1 MNSFSL
7 RSISWWVLLLG
18 LFCLGLVVR
27 TELSTMYS
35 FGFDQVQM
43 VMHGQSIAEGDL
55 ELIGPRAGPT
65 QFFTG
70 PLPYYLMA
78 IGWLVMRSPYAQ
90 VVYVGS
96 VFALTYVAC
105 AWLLSQ
111 YQISKKIT
119 FIALTL
125 FSVSPFLV
133 ALERNAWNPN
143 LLFLAA
149 ALSLWPLLLR
159 TPGSKVKWWEWLTVF
174 AGGVLGYQAHFSGT
188 LLPILVFVTACA
200 QAGYLR
206 HAGHSVRLLPWVV
219 GWVASSVFGLAL
231 SLTPTILFDLRN
243 QWLNAKG
250 IWLFLTTTSPVMAEV
265 LPLPQRIPNILLVM
279 WELTGRLWLNGNM
292 LELCILLGCLAWV
305 GWWQSAS
312 HTRWGIGVVL
322 VTTWA
327 ILSGYH
333 GGTPEY
339 YFLLLSPVWVWMW
352 GELGRVLWRRLQF
365 LSDFYIN
372 MRRLAPTFAAVTMF
386 SFFFYLSFVN
396 RAESKAAPGMR
407 LSHQLEAAARTR
419 QLIAKDG
426 PHELVYDLESV
437 DQYGLKYLLQ
447 DVESSPSAN
456 RRIHFLSPFDEEDNL
471 AERFGPLAVWQT
483 PIWDDTRH
491 YVKLRSI
498 IIETPPVIQLLESFD
513 DASFPGA
520 DQHLI
525 ITRNSQVVGELY
537 IYEDQGLNPATK
549 EFLTSLTPEH
559 PSDWTSGNWE
569 GKEFQILN
577 THQTYFVALFTAL
590 PPSVTQGE
598 ILSELQFV
606 E

>member
-7 RSISWWVLLLG
+7 KTISWWVLVVG

-27 TELSTMYS
+27 TELPGMYS

-43 VMHGQSIAEGDL
+43 VQHGQSIAQGDL

-78 IGWLVMRSPYAQ
+78 VGWLVMQSPYAQ
-90 VVYVGS
+90 VVYIGG
-96 VFALTYVAC
+96 VFAMTFVAS
-105 AWLLSQ
+105 AWLVTR
-111 YQISKKIT
+111 YQVSPKIA

-125 FSVSPFLV
+125 LSVSPFLV

-159 TPGSKVKWWEWLTVF
+159 TPGTPIKWWELLTVF
-174 AGGVLGYQAHFSGT
+174 IGGVLGYQAHFSGT
-188 LLPILVFVTACA
+188 LLPILVFVVAVA
-200 QAGYLR
+200 QGISQR
-206 HAGHSVRLLPWVV
+206 RTGHRVGLP
-219 GWVASSVFGLAL
+219 GWVSRWAASSVFGLL
-231 SLTPTILFDLRN
+231 ISLLPTVLFDLRN
-243 QWLNAKG
+243 QFLNAKG
-250 IWLFLTTTSPVMAEV
+250 VWLFLTTPSPVMTEV

-312 HTRWGIGVVL
+312 HTRWGIGAAL
-322 VTTWA
+322 IATWV

-339 YFLLLSPVWVWMW
+339 YFLLLSPVWVYMW
-352 GELGRVLWRRLQF
+352 AELGRVLWRRLQF
-365 LSDFYIN
+365 LSDFYIHW
-372 MRRLAPTFAAVTMF
+372 RRLAPTFAAVTMF

-396 RAESKAAPGMR
+396 RAESKSAAGMR
-407 LSHQLEAAARTR
+407 LSHQLEAAEHTR
-419 QLIAKDG
+419 QLLAKDG
-426 PHELVYDLESV
+426 RHELVYDLEPV
-437 DQYGLKYLLQ
+437 DQYGMKYLLQ
-447 DVESSPSAN
+447 DVTSAPDAH
-456 RRIHFLSPFDEEDNL
+456 RRIHFISPFDEHDNL

-483 PIWDDTRH
+483 PVWDDARH
-491 YVKLRSI
+491 YLKLRSI
-498 IIETPPVIQLLESFD
+498 MIDTPPAIQLLESFD
-513 DASFPGA
+513 KAVFPGA
-520 DQHLI
+520 DRHLI
-525 ITRNSQVVGELY
+525 VTWNSYVVGELY

-549 EFLTSLTPEH
+549 EFLTSLTPTH
-559 PSDWTSGNWE
+559 PSDWTAGTWE
-569 GKEFQILN
+569 GNEFQILN
-577 THQTYFVALFTAL
+577 THQTYFVIRFTAL
-590 PPSVTQGE
+590 PAGITPGE
-598 ILSELQFV
+598 ILGQLQFV